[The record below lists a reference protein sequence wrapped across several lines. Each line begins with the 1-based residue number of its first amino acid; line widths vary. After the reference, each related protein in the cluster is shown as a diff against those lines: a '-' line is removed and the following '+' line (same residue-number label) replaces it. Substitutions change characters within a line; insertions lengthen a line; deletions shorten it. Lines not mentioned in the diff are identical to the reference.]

1 MKSLPNFP
9 IQAPGIVS
17 SALRKR
23 EVTTFHEAIDYLA
36 SLPYGYSTEV
46 YDLKLLAESQC
57 SFTAR
62 HAMLVQLAQEQRVS
76 TIKLALCA
84 YDLADCY
91 GPWINPVLRR
101 HQLPSLPEIDACL
114 KYEEQVFTLETPDH
128 CPHQEIISAIDI
140 APVQIGNFKRRYHR
154 NYIEHWL
161 QIEGLDQR
169 WTVEQVWNIRE
180 ECLQAI
186 QHKIT
191 RGARLNSMAI
201 A

>member
-9 IQAPGIVS
+9 IQASGTVS

-23 EVTTFHEAIDYLA
+23 GITTFCEAMNYLA
-36 SLPYGYSTEV
+36 RLPYGCSAKV
-46 YDLKLLAESQC
+46 HDLKLLIESQC

-62 HAMLVQLAQEQRVS
+62 HALLVQVAQEQQVS
-76 TIKLALCA
+76 GITLVLCA
-84 YDLADCY
+84 YNLADCY
-91 GPWINPVLRR
+91 SWINPILRH

-114 KYEEQVFTLETPDH
+114 QYEDQILTLETPDH
-128 CPHQEIISAIDI
+128 CPNQEIISAIEI
-140 APVQIGNFKRRYHR
+140 APVQIGNFKRRYHQ

-161 QIEGLDQR
+161 QIEGLDHR
-169 WTVEQVWNIRE
+169 WTVAQVWDIRE

-186 QHKIT
+186 EQRIT
-191 RGARLNSMAI
+191 QEAHSSSMAT